1 MHKKGISLFS
11 VEIFLSTVPENF
23 VRKPVCVSE
32 NFWYRKNSSMRGG
45 ITVLSKIFCLTAS
58 KKNCKGTSV
67 FQETSGIEKKLMDK
81 RGEDS
86 PFSDEIFLSHSAENF
101 RSGTF
106 QCFGKVPASKN
117 FMHKKGISLFP
128 VELFS
133 SQTAKRF
140 RKEPFNV
147 SEKFGYRKFLC
158 VRKGYHCFPS
168 EKVCPTVPKN
178 FVRNPSVFQKLLVS
192 KKK

>member
-1 MHKKGISLFS
+1 
-11 VEIFLSTVPENF
+11 
-23 VRKPVCVSE
+23 
-32 NFWYRKNSSMRGG
+32 
-45 ITVLSKIFCLTAS
+45 
-58 KKNCKGTSV
+58 
-67 FQETSGIEKKLMDK
+67 
-81 RGEDS
+81 
-86 PFSDEIFLSHSAENF
+86 
-101 RSGTF
+101 
-106 QCFGKVPASKN
+106 
-117 FMHKKGISLFP
+117 MHKKGISLFP

-178 FVRNPSVFQKLLVS
+178 FVRNPSVFQKTSGIEKNKDDREAGIVADHAVVGE
-192 KKK
+192 KKD